1 MSDAIDQA
9 QDREQI
15 DRDFALRAHAL
26 RVAASFTPRRKGID
40 LQCIDCEQQIEPER
54 LKVLA
59 GKTSRCAHCAHVYEK
74 KQREY
79 RR

>member
-9 QDREQI
+9 QDREQT

-26 RVAASFTPRRKGID
+26 RVASSFSPRQKGID
-40 LQCIDCEQQIEPER
+40 TRCIDCEQAIEPER

-74 KQREY
+74 KQKGF